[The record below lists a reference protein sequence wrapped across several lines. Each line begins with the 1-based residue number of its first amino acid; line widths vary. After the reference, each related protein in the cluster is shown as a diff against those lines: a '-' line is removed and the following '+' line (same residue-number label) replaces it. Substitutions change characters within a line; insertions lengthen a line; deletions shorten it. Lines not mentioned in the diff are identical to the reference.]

1 MVKYLPADA
10 GDAGSIPVSGRS
22 LEKEMA
28 SHSSILAWE
37 IMDRGVW
44 LAAVDGVT
52 KGLDLTERLSTCAQ
66 RR

>member
-1 MVKYLPADA
+1 
-10 GDAGSIPVSGRS
+10 
-22 LEKEMA
+22 MA

-52 KGLDLTERLSTCAQ
+52 KGLDLTERLSMCVQ